1 MRITADTNI
10 LVRALVADDPRQ
22 AKRAQ
27 ETLAAASL
35 VAISVTALC
44 EVVWVLSRGYGVPA
58 ADVAAAMR
66 QLIASATV
74 VTNRPAVEAGLA
86 LLIQGGDFADGVIAH
101 EGEALGGETFV
112 TFDKDAARRLAAL
125 GRACTLLR

>member
-58 ADVAAAMR
+58 ADVAAAIR

>member
-86 LLIQGGDFADGVIAH
+86 LFIQGGDFADGVIAH